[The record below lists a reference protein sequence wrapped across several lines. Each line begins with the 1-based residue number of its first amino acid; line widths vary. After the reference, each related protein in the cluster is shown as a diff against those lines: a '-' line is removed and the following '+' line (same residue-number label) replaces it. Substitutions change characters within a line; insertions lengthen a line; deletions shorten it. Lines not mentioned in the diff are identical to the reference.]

1 MSRDAIEHGG
11 FKGSTFMTS
20 SNQDNP
26 SEQADPGHLPSTY
39 TALLILGILR
49 APVDEWIEKLD
60 IDGLDWF
67 LDACADV
74 NGS

>member
-1 MSRDAIEHGG
+1 MSRYAIEHGG
-11 FKGSTFMTS
+11 FKGSIFMTTS
-20 SNQDNP
+20 KEGDS
-26 SEQADPGHLPSTY
+26 SEQYDPGHLPSTY

-60 IDGLDWF
+60 IDGLDRF

>member
-1 MSRDAIEHGG
+1 MTA
-11 FKGSTFMTS
+11 STPELS
-20 SNQDNP
+20 SCVYD
-26 SEQADPGHLPSTY
+26 SGHLPSTY

-49 APVDEWIEKLD
+49 APLDEWIEKLD
-60 IDGLDWF
+60 IDGLDYF